1 VCCLTMTSVLDVIT
15 VAIVVV
21 VVVVVVVIAHI
32 VCRYFYMITT

>member
-1 VCCLTMTSVLDVIT
+1 MTSVLDVIT